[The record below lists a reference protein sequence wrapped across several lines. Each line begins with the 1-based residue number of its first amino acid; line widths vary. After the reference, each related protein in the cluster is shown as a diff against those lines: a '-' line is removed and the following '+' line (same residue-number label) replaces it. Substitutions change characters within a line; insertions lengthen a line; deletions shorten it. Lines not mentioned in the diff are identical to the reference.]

1 MGSNE
6 VPMRFVRVS
15 QDEFAA
21 GRKLYEG
28 VMSYACHG
36 LFFREGESIAD
47 SVAKEIPPNEDLP
60 TGARRVLIARGWVE
74 DIQFGR
80 NEARARGSIEVTPG
94 SESETCHR
102 LRGIV
107 SRLNELQGKGKAKF
121 SEVECESTGSLHCV
135 FRAGGV

>member
-1 MGSNE
+1 
-6 VPMRFVRVS
+6 MRFVKVS

-21 GRKLYEG
+21 ARRLYEG

-47 SVAKEIPPNEDLP
+47 SVAKEIPPTEDLLA
-60 TGARRVLIARGWVE
+60 GARRVLIARGWVE

-80 NEARARGSIEVTPG
+80 AEARARGSIEVTAG
-94 SESETCHR
+94 SEAETCHR
-102 LRGIV
+102 LRGVV
-107 SRLNELQGKGKAKF
+107 SRLHELQGKGRSKY

-135 FRAGGV
+135 FRAGA